1 MNWRAEAD
9 PDVSLPLRRAGGL
22 RIATAAPAA
31 CTEPASPQQVLK
43 RLVAICRGDV
53 ADTVPAA
60 AAAACRL
67 SSRMDGVSPAQAS
80 LWRELADAK
89 PALAEAK
96 PALAEAIAPGA
107 VWMMRR
113 GDGSFIGTYRLGE
126 GGRVGLYPHPNESR
140 WRLDNGVLRLQ
151 TPQGETTTEF
161 RLALSANGRL
171 CFVGLFCDGS
181 TLHVLSQID
190 CEFGHLVMA
199 DPELAGCHDFTIA
212 PPSSRSSWDAGIQ
225 PAVLMAAARTGSHL
239 LLNLLNSTGR
249 VFFDAEI
256 MNFGKISVF
265 GHDLPIERSAH
276 LNRLRA
282 DDPAAFAR
290 VMLSRSYHL
299 DGRRLDD
306 VRVRGFKLFPE
317 QHPALA
323 RWAIADPSM
332 RIVHLF
338 RANLLAEYASMLTA
352 MENGHWVGGAQRP
365 KPQRIEFDAPRF
377 LRFVAAKT
385 AHWSRLREQCAQRE
399 GGFVEIEYAG
409 IDRAGIE
416 RVLQHLGVEGG
427 GAEMSSLGLPRQG
440 VERVIDRFAE
450 PDAVM
455 RCLEAIGQEQWAGV
469 ERATVARL

>member
-1 MNWRAEAD
+1 MNMTTAA
-9 PDVSLPLRRAGGL
+9 PPLSRAGGL
-22 RIATAAPAA
+22 RIASAPGAAMLGVQ
-31 CTEPASPQQVLK
+31 SPEQVQK
-43 RLVAICRGDV
+43 RLVASYRGDI
-53 ADTVPAA
+53 AEPIAAIAA
-60 AAAACRL
+60 AARTRL
-67 SSRMDGVSPAQAS
+67 AQAPDVSAAQVS
-80 LWRELADAK
+80 LWRELAAGA
-89 PALAEAK
+89 PARV
-96 PALAEAIAPGA
+96 EAIAPGA
-107 VWMMRR
+107 VWMMQR

-140 WRLDNGVLRLQ
+140 WCLDNGVLQLQ

-161 RLALSANGRL
+161 RLAFSTNGRL
-171 CFVGLFCDGS
+171 CFVGLFRDGS

-199 DPELAGCHDFTIA
+199 DPELAGTHDFTVE
-212 PPSSRSSWDAGIQ
+212 PKSSSAWGAGIQ
-225 PAVLMAAARTGSHL
+225 AAVLMAAARTGSHL

-290 VMLSRSYHL
+290 VLLSRSFHL

-323 RWAIADPSM
+323 RWAMADPSV

-338 RANLLAEYASMLTA
+338 RANLLAEYASLLKA
-352 MENGHWVGGAQRP
+352 MESGQWVGGAQRLQ
-365 KPQRIEFDAPRF
+365 PQRIHFDAPRF
-377 LRFVAAKT
+377 LRFIAAKT
-385 AHWSRLREQCAQRE
+385 THWSRLREQCARRE
-399 GGFVEIEYAG
+399 GGFVEIEYAT
-409 IDRAGIE
+409 IDRAGIT
-416 RVLQHLGVEGG
+416 RVLQHLGVEDNGG
-427 GAEMSSLGLPRQG
+427 EMSSLGLPRQG
-440 VERVIDRFAE
+440 VERVIDRFAD

-455 RCLEAIGQEQWAGV
+455 RCLEAIGHEAWADV

>member
-1 MNWRAEAD
+1 MNVCAPAD
-9 PDVSLPLRRAGGL
+9 PGVSPPLRRAGGL
-22 RIATAAPAA
+22 RIATAPLAQNTDPA
-31 CTEPASPQQVLK
+31 TPEQVLK
-43 RLVAICRGDV
+43 RLVAVCRGDV
-53 ADTVPAA
+53 IDTVSAVAA
-60 AAAACRL
+60 AAGRVH
-67 SSRMDGVSPAQAS
+67 DVSAAQAS

-89 PALAEAK
+89 PA
-96 PALAEAIAPGA
+96 PVDAIGPGA
-107 VWMMRR
+107 VWMLRR
-113 GDGSFIGTYRLGE
+113 GDGSFVGTYRLGE
-126 GGRVGLYPHPNESR
+126 DGRVGLYPHPNESR
-140 WRLDNGVLRLQ
+140 WSLQQGMLRLQ

-161 RLALSANGRL
+161 RLALSSRGRR
-171 CFVGLFCDGS
+171 CFVGLFRDGS

-190 CEFGHLVMA
+190 CAFSRLVVA
-199 DPELAGCHDFTIA
+199 DPELAGCHDFTTA
-212 PPSSRSSWDAGIQ
+212 PLSFSNSWGAGIQ
-225 PAVLMAAARTGSHL
+225 PAVLLAAARTGSHL

-323 RWAIADPSM
+323 RWAIADPSV

-338 RANLLAEYASMLTA
+338 RANLLAEYASLLTA

-365 KPQRIEFDAPRF
+365 KPQRIDFDAPRF
-377 LRFVAAKT
+377 LRFIAAKT
-385 AHWSRLREQCAQRE
+385 AHWSRLREQCARRE

-416 RVLQHLGVEGG
+416 GVLRHLGVEDN
-427 GAEMSSLGLPRQG
+427 GAEMTSLGLPRQG
-440 VERVIDRFAE
+440 AERVIDRFAE

-455 RCLEAIGQEQWAGV
+455 RCLEGIGQAQWAGV

>member
-9 PDVSLPLRRAGGL
+9 PDVSPPLRRAGGL

-31 CTEPASPQQVLK
+31 GAEPASPQQVLK

-67 SSRMDGVSPAQAS
+67 SGRMDGVSPAQAS

-89 PALAEAK
+89 PA
-96 PALAEAIAPGA
+96 PAAAIAPGA

-113 GDGSFIGTYRLGE
+113 GDGSFVGTYRLGE

-199 DPELAGCHDFTIA
+199 DPELAGCHDFTMA
-212 PPSSRSSWDAGIQ
+212 PPSSRSSWGAGIQ
-225 PAVLMAAARTGSHL
+225 PAVLLAAARTGSHL

-323 RWAIADPSM
+323 RWAIAEPSM

-338 RANLLAEYASMLTA
+338 RENLLAEYASLLTA
-352 MENGHWVGGAQRP
+352 MENGQWVGGSQRL
-365 KPQRIEFDAPRF
+365 KTQQRIDFDAPRF

-385 AHWSRLREQCAQRE
+385 AHLSRLREQCARRE

-416 RVLQHLGVEGG
+416 RVLRHLGAEDN

-455 RCLEAIGQEQWAGV
+455 CCLEGIGRAQWAGV
-469 ERATVARL
+469 ERTTVARL

>member
-1 MNWRAEAD
+1 MTLRAEAD
-9 PDVSLPLRRAGGL
+9 LDACPPLRRAGGL
-22 RIATAAPAA
+22 RIATAPLAA
-31 CTEPASPQQVLK
+31 GAEPPSPQQVLK

-67 SSRMDGVSPAQAS
+67 SAGMSGVSPAQAS
-80 LWRELADAK
+80 LWRELAAAK
-89 PALAEAK
+89 PAS
-96 PALAEAIAPGA
+96 AEAIAPGA

-113 GDGSFIGTYRLGE
+113 GDGSFIGTCRLGE

-161 RLALSANGRL
+161 RLALSTNGRL

-190 CEFGHLVMA
+190 CEFGRLVMA
-199 DPELAGCHDFTIA
+199 DPELAGCHDFTVE
-212 PPSSRSSWDAGIQ
+212 PKSSSAWDAGIQ
-225 PAVLMAAARTGSHL
+225 PAVLLAAARTGSHL

-282 DDPAAFAR
+282 DDPADFAR

-323 RWAIADPSM
+323 RWAIADPSI

-338 RANLLAEYASMLTA
+338 RGNLLAEYASLLTA
-352 MENGHWVGGAQRP
+352 MENGHWVGGAQSV
-365 KPQRIEFDAPRF
+365 KTPQRIDFDAPRF

-385 AHWSRLREQCAQRE
+385 AHWSRLREQCARRE

-409 IDRAGIE
+409 IDRAGIG
-416 RVLQHLGVEGG
+416 RVLRYLGVEDD

-440 VERVIDRFAE
+440 AERVIDRFAQ

-455 RCLEAIGQEQWAGV
+455 RCLEAMGQEQWAGI
-469 ERATVARL
+469 ERAAVARL

>member
-1 MNWRAEAD
+1 MNVCAPAD
-9 PDVSLPLRRAGGL
+9 PAVALPLRRAAGL
-22 RIATAAPAA
+22 RIATAPLAGSTDLATP
-31 CTEPASPQQVLK
+31 EQVHK
-43 RLVAICRGDV
+43 RLVAVCRGDV
-53 ADTVPAA
+53 IDTVSAVAA
-60 AAAACRL
+60 AAARVRDVGA
-67 SSRMDGVSPAQAS
+67 AQAS

-89 PALAEAK
+89 PA
-96 PALAEAIAPGA
+96 PVDAIDPGA
-107 VWMMRR
+107 VWMLRR
-113 GDGSFIGTYRLGE
+113 GDGSFVGTYRLGE
-126 GGRVGLYPHPNESR
+126 DGRVGLYPHPNESR
-140 WRLDNGVLRLQ
+140 WSLQQGVLRLQ
-151 TPQGETTTEF
+151 TPQGETTTTF
-161 RLALSANGRL
+161 TLALSSQGRR
-171 CFVGLFCDGS
+171 CFVGLFRDGS
-181 TLHVLSQID
+181 TLHVLSQIE
-190 CEFGHLVMA
+190 CAFGRLVVA
-199 DPELAGCHDFTIA
+199 DPEQAGCHDFTAA
-212 PPSSRSSWDAGIQ
+212 PPPDGSRWDAAIQ
-225 PAVLMAAARTGSHL
+225 PAVLLAAARTGSHL

-256 MNFGKISVF
+256 MNFGKISTF

-323 RWAIADPSM
+323 RWVIADPSV

-338 RANLLAEYASMLTA
+338 RANLLAEYASLLTA
-352 MENGHWVGGAQRP
+352 MENGHWVGGADKP
-365 KPQRIEFDAPRF
+365 KPQRIDFDAPRF
-377 LRFVAAKT
+377 LRFVAAKA

-399 GGFVEIEYAG
+399 GGFVEIEYAA

-416 RVLQHLGVEGG
+416 RVLRHLGAEGNA
-427 GAEMSSLGLPRQG
+427 AEMSSLGLPRQG
-440 VERVIDRFAE
+440 VERVIDRFSE

-455 RCLEAIGQEQWAGV
+455 RCLEGIGQAQWAGI